1 MATTL
6 RLNNKIPG
14 MSLTRQ
20 QIQLIKNSWKSLRGV
35 RPELIADIFYSK
47 LFTDNPR
54 LRKMFPAD
62 MKQQYMKL
70 MDMLNTI
77 VLRLDKPGQMDD
89 EIKAMAARHAGY
101 GVKTTHYKQVGDAL
115 LWTLKQGLG
124 DSWNTEVESAWIAC
138 YDVLAAAMS
147 NRSQ

>member
-1 MATTL
+1 
-6 RLNNKIPG
+6 
-14 MSLTRQ
+14 MSLSRQ
-20 QIQLIKNSWKSLRGV
+20 QIQGIKNSWKSLRGI

-70 MDMLNTI
+70 MDMLNSI
-77 VLRLDKPGQMDD
+77 VLRLDNPGQMDD

-101 GVKTTHYKQVGDAL
+101 GVKTAHYKQVGDAL

-138 YDVLAAAMS
+138 YDLLAAAMS
-147 NRSQ
+147 GRSQ